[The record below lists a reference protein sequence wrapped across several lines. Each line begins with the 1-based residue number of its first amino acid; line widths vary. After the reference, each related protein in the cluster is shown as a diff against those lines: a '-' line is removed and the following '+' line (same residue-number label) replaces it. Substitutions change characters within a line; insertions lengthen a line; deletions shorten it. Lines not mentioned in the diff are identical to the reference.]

1 MFDENNNIIPQEDM
15 LNQQTPQENITPN
28 TAVNLPPSQNV
39 VQNNINW
46 REKLLEMGNFYLEKK
61 DVRRTALGVGI
72 PSLCLVLIGFIW
84 SIVYIFFT
92 VKVLKIPYDKAIE
105 ITQNPAMQ
113 QILQILISILM
124 FLVPFSI
131 AAKCMGLRIDQTILF
146 GRAKKDTFLPFFGIG
161 VGFCAFSNVAMSQ
174 ASAIFESLGID
185 YEVDFGENAGGI
197 FGFLLTFT
205 ATAIVPALVEEFACR
220 GIVLGMLKKH
230 GEGFAIITSS
240 IVFGIMHGNFEQ
252 IPFAI
257 MVGLV
262 LGYIYVK
269 TGSIW
274 TCVAVH
280 CANNAVSVVFSY
292 LDGILSTNMQNL
304 LYIIYLAV
312 GMLAAVFS
320 VYVLAKRGKEDY
332 SVLASPEKRVS
343 EKQKYTWF
351 FTSWAIILF
360 IAFNLLES
368 LQYFVI

>member
-1 MFDENNNIIPQEDM
+1 MFDENNNIISE
-15 LNQQTPQENITPN
+15 ENTTEYENKENPMQDGSKSFQDWEKQMFKNN
-28 TAVNLPPSQNV
+28 TLY
-39 VQNNINW
+39 
-46 REKLLEMGNFYLEKK
+46 FEKK

-72 PSLCLVLIGFIW
+72 PCLCLSLIGFVW

-92 VKVLKIPYDKAIE
+92 VGVLKIPYNEAIE
-105 ITQNPAMQ
+105 ISQNPAMQ
-113 QILQILISILM
+113 QILQIVISLLM
-124 FLVPFSI
+124 FLLPFSI
-131 AAKCMGLRIDQTILF
+131 AAKCMGIRIDQTVMF
-146 GRAKKDTFLPFFGIG
+146 GKAKKGTFLPFLALGI
-161 VGFCAFSNVAMSQ
+161 GFCAFSNVAMSQ
-174 ASAIFESLGID
+174 ASAIFEALGID
-185 YEVDFGENAGGI
+185 YDVDFGDNAGGI
-197 FGFLLTFT
+197 FGFLLTFI

-220 GIVLGMLKKH
+220 GIVLGLLKKH

-240 IVFGIMHGNFEQ
+240 VIFGIMHGNFEQ

-257 MVGLV
+257 MVGLI

-280 CANNAVSVVFSY
+280 AVNNAVSVVFSY
-292 LDGILSTNMQNL
+292 LDSLISTNLQNL

-312 GMLAAVFS
+312 GMLAAILA
-320 VYVLAKRGKEDY
+320 VYILAKRDKEDY
-332 SVLASPEKRVS
+332 AVGAPPEKSVS

-360 IAFNLLES
+360 VVFNLLES